1 MSIFTPQ
8 IAEVILFSKHLPNSL
23 AIMRPFEGFFNTMAW
38 DIKSSKYFQVC
49 VWNVETGALECK
61 IAHSAEDSL
70 TTVAWSPDGRRIAC
84 GGERGQFYQCD
95 AKNGNVMENKEGVRV
110 QAMAYRKDNKTVL
123 AADKH
128 NRLRSYNLEDESS
141 DKTILS
147 ERYGIMN
154 FTIDDSDRFA
164 LLTLREQ
171 VNMQTKFLSWKN
183 RNNKVG

>member
-1 MSIFTPQ
+1 M
-8 IAEVILFSKHLPNSL
+8 
-23 AIMRPFEGFFNTMAW
+23 
-38 DIKSSKYFQVC
+38 
-49 VWNVETGALECK
+49 ETGALECK

-70 TTVAWSPDGRRIAC
+70 TTVSWSPDGRRIAC

-128 NRLRSYNLEDESS
+128 NRVRSYNLEDETS

-147 ERYGIMN
+147 ESYGIMN

-171 VNMQTKFLSWKN
+171 VNTNLVSQNLLVIQKLEKYNLEKRIHRKFPYYLSFSGSSLMEYRRPLPSTPIH
-183 RNNKVG
+183 RNHCQPLQHP

>member
-1 MSIFTPQ
+1 
-8 IAEVILFSKHLPNSL
+8 
-23 AIMRPFEGFFNTMAW
+23 
-38 DIKSSKYFQVC
+38 
-49 VWNVETGALECK
+49 
-61 IAHSAEDSL
+61 
-70 TTVAWSPDGRRIAC
+70 
-84 GGERGQFYQCD
+84 
-95 AKNGNVMENKEGVRV
+95 MENKEGVRV

-171 VNMQTKFLSWKN
+171 VNMQTTFRSWKN
-183 RNNKVG
+183 RNNNVG